1 MEIKVASQNGVSVL
15 TFTGNMTIDVGDVML
30 RETFGELLN
39 GGRRFFVFD
48 LRGLTA
54 LDSAG
59 LGEIIACHK
68 FLRETGGSVRIVL
81 DEPSRIGELFSA
93 AHLHRVFELFA
104 DHRSALVG
112 FGVESTA
119 R

>member
-1 MEIKVASQNGVSVL
+1 MEIEVATQGDISVL
-15 TFTGNMTIDVGDVML
+15 TFTGKMTIDVGDLML
-30 RETFGELLN
+30 REMFGELLN
-39 GGRRFFVFD
+39 GGNRFFVFD

-59 LGEIIACHK
+59 LGEIIACHII
-68 FLRETGGSVRIVL
+68 LRESEGSVRIVL
-81 DEPSRIGELFSA
+81 DEPSRIGEFFSA
-93 AHLHRVFELFA
+93 AQLHRVFEMFA
-104 DHRSALVG
+104 DHRSAMAG